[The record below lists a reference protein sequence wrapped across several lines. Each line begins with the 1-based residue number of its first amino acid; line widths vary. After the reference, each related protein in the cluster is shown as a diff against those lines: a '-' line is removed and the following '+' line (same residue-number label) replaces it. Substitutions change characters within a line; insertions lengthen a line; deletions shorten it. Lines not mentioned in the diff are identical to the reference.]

1 MYIPT
6 LDVSRESYVE
16 FSEEIR
22 NLAADIKTPEE
33 FSEVFLWVRAQDIA
47 EASAAR
53 PHESDPDLM
62 LRLTQFAI
70 DLWWEVLVI
79 YERTARRH
87 NLCVAENERGGMCFS
102 GGDVRSRKK
111 ASNSVIVRIAYWMRD
126 VGQKMLTGK

>member
-33 FSEVFLWVRAQDIA
+33 FSEVFPWVRDRDIA
-47 EASAAR
+47 DASAAR
-53 PHESDPDLM
+53 PHESGEDLM

-70 DLWWEVLVI
+70 GLWWEVMVI

-87 NLCVAENERGGMCFS
+87 NLSVAENERGGMCFS
-102 GGDVRSRKK
+102 GGDVRRRKK

-126 VGQKMLTGK
+126 VGEKMLTGK